1 MASAASPPSS
11 CSRKRARAPNS
22 VSIDTVLSRLN
33 PLVVGLLRSPLH
45 ALLSPGLLLLTVT
58 GRKTGRGYTI
68 PVGYQ
73 RDGDDLLVMVSEAR
87 RKQWWR
93 NYQEPG
99 PVSVRLRG
107 ADRAGRA
114 ELVAPGSDEFR
125 AIADQT
131 LRRVPYMRR
140 VFRVDGYDPREGLRS
155 DQLDRLG
162 EEIAI
167 VRIRLAS

>member
-1 MASAASPPSS
+1 
-11 CSRKRARAPNS
+11 

-33 PLVVGLLRSPLH
+33 PLFAGLLRSPLH
-45 ALLSPGLLLLTVT
+45 GLLSSALLLLTVT
-58 GRKTGRGYTI
+58 GRKSGRRYDI

-73 RDGDDLLVMVSEAR
+73 RHGDDLVVMVSEAR

-107 ADRAGRA
+107 AGRAGRA

-125 AIADQT
+125 ELADQT
-131 LRRVPYMRR
+131 LRRVPSMRR
-140 VFRVDGYDPREGLRS
+140 VFRVDGYDPGEGLRS

-167 VRIRLAS
+167 VRIRLTS

>member
-1 MASAASPPSS
+1 L
-11 CSRKRARAPNS
+11 S
-22 VSIDTVLSRLN
+22 VDGILSRLN
-33 PLVVGLLRSPLH
+33 PLFAGLLRSPLH
-45 ALLSPGLLLLTVT
+45 PLLSRGLLLLTVT
-58 GRKTGRGYTI
+58 GRRTGKRYSI

-73 RDGDDLLVMVSEAR
+73 QDDDELVVMVSEAR

-99 PVSVRLRG
+99 RVSVRLRG
-107 ADRAGRA
+107 RDRAGRA

-125 AIADQT
+125 VLADQT

-140 VFRVDGYDPREGLRS
+140 VFRVDGYDPDAGLRP

-167 VRIRLAS
+167 VRIRLEP